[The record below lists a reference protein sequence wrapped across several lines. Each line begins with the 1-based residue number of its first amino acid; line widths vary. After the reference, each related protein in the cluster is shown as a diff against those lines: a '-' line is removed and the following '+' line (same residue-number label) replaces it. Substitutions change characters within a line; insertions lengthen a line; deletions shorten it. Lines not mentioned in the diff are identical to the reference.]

1 MKRMGWLLAVGV
13 VLTAMGTADAAVL
26 CTKKTGAVVI
36 RDACKKK
43 ERAMNLADFGASGP
57 QGAPG
62 ATGPG
67 VFVVDANGALVGPV
81 VDELNILTSPPMARV
96 VRKLGNDVV
105 SIPVDP
111 AAGFPETASLPP
123 VFFANAG
130 CSGQSYVIPPPI
142 PTFALAFTT
151 IIHGGVAYYAVS
163 SAASHT
169 FGSLLAFFITPV
181 SCTGAGGTVVG
192 ADGCCLPSASSA
204 TLSPSGSFNLATLN
218 LVAPF
223 HAVAP

>member
-1 MKRMGWLLAVGV
+1 
-13 VLTAMGTADAAVL
+13 
-26 CTKKTGAVVI
+26 
-36 RDACKKK
+36 
-43 ERAMNLADFGASGP
+43 MNLADFGASGP

-111 AAGFPETASLPP
+111 AAGFPETVSPPP
-123 VFFANAG
+123 VLFANAG
-130 CSGQSYVIPPPI
+130 CSGQSYVLPPPI

>member
-13 VLTAMGTADAAVL
+13 LLTAMGTADAAVL

-81 VDELNILTSPPMARV
+81 VDELNIFTSPLMARV

-111 AAGFPETASLPP
+111 AAGFPETASPPP

-130 CSGQSYVIPPPI
+130 CSGQSYVLPPPI

-151 IIHGGVAYYAVS
+151 IIHGGVAYYGVS
-163 SAASHT
+163 SGASHT
-169 FGSLLAFFITPV
+169 FASVLVFFVTPA
-181 SCTGAGGTVVG
+181 SCTGGGGTVVG
-192 ADGCCLPSASSA
+192 ADACCVPSVSSA

>member
-1 MKRMGWLLAVGV
+1 MSPMQTPPPFELE
-13 VLTAMGTADAAVL
+13 GTDP
-26 CTKKTGAVVI
+26 KPHKPPD
-36 RDACKKK
+36 R
-43 ERAMNLADFGASGP
+43 
-57 QGAPG
+57 PG
-62 ATGPG
+62 
-67 VFVVDANGALVGPV
+67 
-81 VDELNILTSPPMARV
+81 
-96 VRKLGNDVV
+96 
-105 SIPVDP
+105 IPVDP
-111 AAGFPETASLPP
+111 AAGFPETVSPPP
-123 VFFANAG
+123 VLFANAG

-151 IIHGGVAYYAVS
+151 FIHGGVAYYAVS